1 MNYLKILDEILKS
14 LKYNTDKTPLPK
26 EVILQ
31 RVNIL
36 NQLSDRDI
44 RIVFDKLK
52 TDGFIDEMV
61 LNNFDNYFITFNG
74 LLFLQK
80 GGYEKKESIINTN
93 LNFKKILNAFLL
105 IASVL
110 GSVYTVIQIEETFC
124 KYRNDLPY

>member
-1 MNYLKILDEILKS
+1 
-14 LKYNTDKTPLPK
+14 
-26 EVILQ
+26 
-31 RVNIL
+31 
-36 NQLSDRDI
+36 
-44 RIVFDKLK
+44 LK

-80 GGYEKKESIINTN
+80 GGYEKKESITNTN
-93 LNFKKILNAFLL
+93 FNFKKILNAFLL

-124 KYRNDLPY
+124 KYRNDIPVKDNIINNNK